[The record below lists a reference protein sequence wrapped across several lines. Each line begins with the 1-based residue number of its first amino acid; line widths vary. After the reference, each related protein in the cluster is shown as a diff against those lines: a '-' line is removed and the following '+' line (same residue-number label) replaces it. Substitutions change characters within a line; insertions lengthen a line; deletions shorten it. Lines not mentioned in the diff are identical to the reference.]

1 MRNLF
6 AYISND
12 RSNSFSTSAS
22 PLPVSKDLREISFVP
37 SLPPCLLVSL
47 SAPGPGACQVLLT
60 IVCESVSCYLSFSL
74 RLFKEIVVIR
84 RNWSR
89 INGKERSIGFF
100 YRSRERSRITSTI
113 FPPPFTFCLSS
124 SLFNVLYSSPSS
136 LCPRDISFC
145 PKLIFPLR
153 DGLDEEFSLI
163 VFKWHDTITPARMYS
178 TKEQLDGICPRT
190 VLARSALS
198 GPSAP
203 EVSRGIYRNRI

>member
-1 MRNLF
+1 MRETPTSSHSLLLHLSRRFFDADCKLLLRMRNLF

-74 RLFKEIVVIR
+74 RLFKEIVVVR

-89 INGKERSIGFF
+89 INGKERSVGFF
-100 YRSRERSRITSTI
+100 LSISRTLANYEHYFSA
-113 FPPPFTFCLSS
+113 
-124 SLFNVLYSSPSS
+124 S
-136 LCPRDISFC
+136 LCVLFVFFSF
-145 PKLIFPLR
+145 
-153 DGLDEEFSLI
+153 
-163 VFKWHDTITPARMYS
+163 
-178 TKEQLDGICPRT
+178 
-190 VLARSALS
+190 
-198 GPSAP
+198 
-203 EVSRGIYRNRI
+203 